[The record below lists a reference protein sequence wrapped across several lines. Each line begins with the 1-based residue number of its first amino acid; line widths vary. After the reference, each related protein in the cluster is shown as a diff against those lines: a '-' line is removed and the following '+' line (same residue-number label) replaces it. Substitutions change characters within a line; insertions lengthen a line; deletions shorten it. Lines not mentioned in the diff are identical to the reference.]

1 MATGPAPPLR
11 VMFGGDAMLGRIVR
25 EKIERFGPDYPLGAI
40 TPLLRQ
46 ADLAIVNLEC
56 AITACTRQWP
66 GEPKAFYFGAPPAAI
81 ESLVGAGIKLVSL
94 ANNHTLDFGVQG
106 LLDTVQALDA
116 HGIAHAGAG
125 ADLAAAG
132 APAMLDCKGVR
143 FGMAAFCDHQED
155 FAAAAGRPG
164 IAWLDLDDEPGALAA
179 FERALAPLRDGAV
192 DWPIL
197 ALHWGPNMVWRPSAR
212 FQRLAHGAIDMG
224 WKILF
229 GHSAHV
235 FHGIELRRGCPI
247 LYAAGDIVDDY
258 YVDPRFRNDHQLL
271 FELELA
277 AGALRRIALHPVFI
291 DDCRTLPADAA
302 QRDWIFRTMSS
313 LCAEL
318 RTPVRQDGDYLLVD
332 VAAPWRAGKNS

>member
-25 EKIERFGPDYPLGAI
+25 AKIERFGPDYPLGALA
-40 TPLLRQ
+40 PLLRQ

-56 AITACTRQWP
+56 AITACTRQWS

-132 APAMLDCKGVR
+132 APAMVDCHGVR

-164 IAWLDLDDEPGALAA
+164 IAWLDLDDEPGALGA
-179 FERALAPLRDGAV
+179 FERALAPLLEAGV

-212 FQRLAHGAIDMG
+212 FRRLAHGAIDMG

-235 FHGIELRRGCPI
+235 FHGIELRQGCPI
-247 LYAAGDIVDDY
+247 LYAAGDLVDDY
-258 YVDPRFRNDHQLL
+258 YVDPEFRNDHQLL
-271 FELELA
+271 FELELDA
-277 AGALRRIALHPVFI
+277 AALRRIALHPLFI
-291 DDCRTLPADAA
+291 DDCRTVQANAA
-302 QRDWIFRTMSS
+302 QRAWIFRTMSG
-313 LCAEL
+313 LCGEL
-318 RTPVRQDGDYLLVD
+318 GTPSRQAGAQLLVE
-332 VAAPWRAGKNS
+332 PE